1 MIGRA
6 TRLCDPIGK
15 SYFRIF
21 DAVGIYNTLQPFSQM
36 RPVVVNPSI
45 SFSQLLG
52 ELSASDDPDDAQLI
66 RQQLVAKLRR
76 KRGRLRLNQVERL
89 RWLTG
94 EEPEAFINRLQ
105 GLPIE
110 EASRWVAGIDGLGEL
125 LDEPWEGPF
134 TALVISEH
142 EDALHSIVHGYG
154 DGKRPEDYL
163 EGFTAFVK
171 DPGNDLPALTL
182 VLQRPWELT
191 RKDLRE
197 LKLALDGRGYN
208 EATLATAWRETTN
221 QDMAASIMGYIRQA
235 ALGDPLVPYEQ
246 RVEKALQKFWPPAA
260 GPRRSGSGCSA
271 SPTRPRRSR
280 SWIGKRWTTTCCSS
294 SGKGA
299 AGRGL
304 TGCSAASWRGCC
316 SSPAGGMGGVRR
328 RAWSSLDIDRRRKPA
343 MRAKLFRNG
352 RSQAVR
358 LPAEFRFE
366 GTEVEVHRDPESGA
380 VVLTPVRPSAKDWL
394 VERDRQLAEPG
405 VREELD
411 AFFDNLRDPSPPPER
426 DWP

>member
-1 MIGRA
+1 
-6 TRLCDPIGK
+6 
-15 SYFRIF
+15 
-21 DAVGIYNTLQPFSQM
+21 
-36 RPVVVNPSI
+36 
-45 SFSQLLG
+45 
-52 ELSASDDPDDAQLI
+52 
-66 RQQLVAKLRR
+66 
-76 KRGRLRLNQVERL
+76 
-89 RWLTG
+89 
-94 EEPEAFINRLQ
+94 
-105 GLPIE
+105 
-110 EASRWVAGIDGLGEL
+110 VAGIEGLGEL

-134 TALVISEH
+134 TPLMISEH
-142 EDALHSIVHGYG
+142 EDALHSIEHGYG

-246 RVEKALQKFWPPAA
+246 RVEKALKKSWPPAA

-280 SWIGKRWTTTCCSS
+280 SWIGKRWTTTCCSL

-299 AGRGL
+299 AGRG
-304 TGCSAASWRGCC
+304 
-316 SSPAGGMGGVRR
+316 
-328 RAWSSLDIDRRRKPA
+328 
-343 MRAKLFRNG
+343 
-352 RSQAVR
+352 
-358 LPAEFRFE
+358 
-366 GTEVEVHRDPESGA
+366 
-380 VVLTPVRPSAKDWL
+380 
-394 VERDRQLAEPG
+394 
-405 VREELD
+405 
-411 AFFDNLRDPSPPPER
+411 
-426 DWP
+426 